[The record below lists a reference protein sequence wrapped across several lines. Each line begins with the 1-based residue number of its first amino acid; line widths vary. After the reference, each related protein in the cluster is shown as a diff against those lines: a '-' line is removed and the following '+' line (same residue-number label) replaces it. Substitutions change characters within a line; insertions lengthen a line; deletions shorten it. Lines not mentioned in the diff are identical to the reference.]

1 MLDHI
6 GGNISRHLC
15 ELCVCSAA
23 CSISFLH
30 VRHVFKEAGAK
41 LQGVV
46 DLRHQAVVHVQL
58 LYHVDVQRL
67 PVGSAVSM
75 VRKLLRALLCHA
87 TGKVGVTAR
96 QPSVVH
102 ASRPHLQVVRVT

>member
-1 MLDHI
+1 MMFDNV
-6 GGNISRHLC
+6 GANIPCHLC
-15 ELCVCSAA
+15 ELCVCYAA

-46 DLRHQAVVHVQL
+46 DLRVDVQL
-58 LYHVDVQRL
+58 LPVVQHLYHVDVQRL

-87 TGKVGVTAR
+87 TGKVDVTAR
-96 QPSVVH
+96 KW
-102 ASRPHLQVVRVT
+102 

>member
-1 MLDHI
+1 M
-6 GGNISRHLC
+6 
-15 ELCVCSAA
+15 CVCAA
-23 CSISFLH
+23 GYFFQYLH
-30 VRHVFKEAGAK
+30 VRHVFKEAGSK

-46 DLRHQAVVHVQL
+46 DLR
-58 LYHVDVQRL
+58 VDVDVKRL
-67 PVGSAVSM
+67 PVGSDVSM
-75 VRKLLRALLCHA
+75 VRKLLRALLSHA

>member
-1 MLDHI
+1 MPTFDVI
-6 GGNISRHLC
+6 CAI
-15 ELCVCSAA
+15 CVCVSGWL
-23 CSISFLH
+23 IYFLH
-30 VRHVFKEAGAK
+30 VRHVFKEAGSK

-46 DLRHQAVVHVQL
+46 DLR
-58 LYHVDVQRL
+58 VDVQLQGVVDLRVDVDVKRL
-67 PVGSAVSM
+67 PVGSDVSM
-75 VRKLLRALLCHA
+75 VRKLLRALLSHA